1 MKSLKDNSIVKWVH
15 TYADLLLKALPILFL
30 YQLFQL
36 FVSGRVLK
44 RINAKMFDAFNLFSV
59 KSNQVSHSLI
69 WIITVAS
76 FNIIFLIFLYLTL
89 KRLIIFIK
97 NVFDEKPFEEENGK
111 NLKFVGVMVIILA
124 AISHMAVIVSVQNSK
139 ITDLSWETQM
149 LISVTSFLSFAFS
162 PYLFSGLLFIVIGEV
177 ILHGVRMKQEIDLT
191 V

>member
-1 MKSLKDNSIVKWVH
+1 MKSLKDNSIVKWV
-15 TYADLLLKALPILFL
+15 YAYFDLLLKALPILFL
-30 YQLFQL
+30 FMFIQL
-36 FVSGRVLK
+36 FVLGRVLGSVD
-44 RINAKMFDAFNLFSV
+44 AKMFDAFNLFSV

-89 KRLIIFIK
+89 KRLVIFIK

-111 NLKFVGVMVIILA
+111 NLKFVGVMVIVLSALSHLA
-124 AISHMAVIVSVQNSK
+124 VVVSVQNSI
-139 ITDLSWETQM
+139 ITDLSWETHK

-177 ILHGVRMKQEIDLT
+177 ILHGARMKQEIDLT